1 MALEIKQSPKLTQQL
16 VITPQL
22 QQAIKLLQ
30 LTRTELVELIEEEM
44 KENPLLDEVES
55 AVDAQTETSSEDGG
69 IDQEPVPE
77 APKETTLEVKGE
89 GEGRDDFDWESYV
102 EHFDSVPY
110 RGSADSEDRP
120 SFENFLSRRTDL
132 TDHLMW
138 QLRLSDLTERQ
149 KGIGRFVIGNFDE
162 NGYLKMT
169 AEEVAAHVGCTPGD
183 VEEVLKKIRMFDPVG
198 VGARDLREC
207 LLAQLAAVGEPD
219 PIAGEIVLNHM
230 ARLKNRNYS
239 QIAKKLGVSL
249 NRVMEAIRL
258 ISELEPKPGRGF
270 NGEDVQNIVPD
281 VFVYKIE
288 GEYVVVLNEDEMPR
302 LRINS
307 RYRDILQSGSGA
319 PEGDRRYIQDRLRS
333 AVWLLKSIHQRQ
345 RTIYRVTKSIV
356 ALQREFLDKGVQ
368 YLRPMVLRDV
378 AEDIQMHES
387 TISRATNNKYVHTPQ
402 GIFELK
408 YFFNNS
414 ISSFRGEDF
423 ASESVKNLIKDIIA
437 KENPSKPYS
446 DEKIVHMLKGMNIN
460 IARRTVAKY
469 RESLRILSSNERKRL
484 F

>member
-1 MALEIKQSPKLTQQL
+1 MALEIKQTVKLAQQL

-30 LTRTELVELIEEEM
+30 LTRMELVDLIQEEM
-44 KENPLLDEVES
+44 KENPLLEE
-55 AVDAQTETSSEDGG
+55 AEPTEETDSSQYDGDSQEG
-69 IDQEPVPE
+69 SDQELL
-77 APKETTLEVKGE
+77 KETTLEVKGE
-89 GEGRDDFDWESYV
+89 GEGKDDFDWESYIENLNV
-102 EHFDSVPY
+102 SSY

-120 SFENFLSRRTDL
+120 SFENFVARKTNL

-138 QLRLSDLTERQ
+138 QLRLSDLDERQ
-149 KGIGRFVIGNFDE
+149 QDIGRFIIGNLDE
-162 NGYLKMT
+162 NGYLNISDQ
-169 AEEVAAHVGCTPGD
+169 EISEHLGCDPGQ
-183 VEEVLKKIRMFDPVG
+183 VEEVLKRIRMFDPVG

-207 LLAQLAAVGEPD
+207 LLAQLEALGESD
-219 PIAGEIVLNHM
+219 SIAREIVLNHM
-230 ARLKNRNYS
+230 PRLKSRNYG

-249 NRVMEAIRL
+249 NRVMEGIRL
-258 ISELEPKPGRGF
+258 ISELEPKPGRQYS
-270 NGEDVQNIVPD
+270 GEEIQNIVPD

-288 GEYVVVLNEDEMPR
+288 GEYVVVLNEEEMPR

-307 RYRDILQSGSGA
+307 TYRNILQAGSGT
-319 PEGDRRYIQDRLRS
+319 PESDRKYIQDRLRS

-356 ALQREFLDKGVQ
+356 SLQREFLDKGVN

-437 KENPSKPYS
+437 KENPRKPYS
-446 DEKIVHMLKGMNIN
+446 DEKIVHMLRGMNIN

>member
-1 MALEIKQSPKLTQQL
+1 MALEIKQSPRLAQQL

-55 AVDAQTETSSEDGG
+55 GVDTEAETSPQDGG
-69 IDQEPVPE
+69 MDQEPVPE
-77 APKETTLEVKGE
+77 APQETTLEVKGE
-89 GEGRDDFDWESYV
+89 GEVRDEFDWESYV

-120 SFENFLSRRTDL
+120 SFENFLARRTDL
-132 TDHLMW
+132 ADHLMW
-138 QLRLSDLTERQ
+138 QIRLSDLAEKQ
-149 KGIGRFVIGNFDE
+149 KDVGRFIIGNLDE

-169 AEEVAAHVGCTPGD
+169 LEEVAAYLGADPGE
-183 VEEVLKKIRMFDPVG
+183 VEEVLKRIQMFDPVG

-207 LLAQLAAVGEPD
+207 LLAQLDGVGEPD
-219 PIAGEIVLNHM
+219 GVAREIVLNHM
-230 ARLKNRNYS
+230 TRLKSRNYS
-239 QIAKKLGVSL
+239 QIAKKLGVSM

-258 ISELEPKPGRGF
+258 ISELEPKPGREF
-270 NGEDVQNIVPD
+270 SSEEARHIVPD
-281 VFVYKIE
+281 VSIYKIE

-307 RYRDILQSGSGA
+307 RYRDILQSGSGT
-319 PEGDRRYIQDRLRS
+319 PEGDRRYIQERLRS

-356 ALQREFLDKGVQ
+356 SLQREFLDKGVQ

-378 AEDIQMHES
+378 AEDIEMHES
-387 TISRATNNKYVHTPQ
+387 TISWATNNKYVHTPQ

-423 ASESVKNLIKDIIA
+423 ASESVKNLIRDIIA
-437 KENPSKPYS
+437 KENPRKPYS
-446 DEKIVHMLKGMNIN
+446 DEKIVHMLRGMNIN

>member
-1 MALEIKQSPKLTQQL
+1 MALEIKQTHKLAQQL

-22 QQAIKLLQ
+22 QQAIRLLQ
-30 LTRTELVELIEEEM
+30 LTRMELVDLVQEEM
-44 KENPLLDEVES
+44 NENPLLEEDEPSGES
-55 AVDAQTETSSEDGG
+55 DTSPYDGNAEE
-69 IDQEPVPE
+69 EPEKEGPV
-77 APKETTLEVKGE
+77 ETTQEVKGE
-89 GEGRDDFDWESYV
+89 GEGNDDFDWESYL
-102 EHFDSVPY
+102 ENLDATPY
-110 RGSADSEDRP
+110 RASTDTEDRP
-120 SFENFLSRRTDL
+120 SFDNFVARKTNLA
-132 TDHLMW
+132 DHLMW
-138 QLRLSDLTERQ
+138 QLRLSDLDEKG
-149 KGIGRFVIGNFDE
+149 KGIGRFIVGNLDE
-162 NGYLKMT
+162 NGYLNISVEET
-169 AEEVAAHVGCTPGD
+169 GAHLGCSPEEV
-183 VEEVLKKIRMFDPVG
+183 ERVLERIRRFDPVG
-198 VGARDLREC
+198 VGARNLMEC
-207 LLAQLAAVGEPD
+207 LLAQLDAMANPEA
-219 PIAGEIVLNHM
+219 IAREIVLNHM
-230 ARLKNRNYS
+230 IRLKNRNYG
-239 QIAKKLGVSL
+239 QIAKKLGVSV

-258 ISELEPKPGRGF
+258 ISELEPKPGREYS
-270 NGEDVQNIVPD
+270 GEEAQNIIPD

-288 GEYVVVLNEDEMPR
+288 GDYVVVLNEDQMPR

-307 RYRDILQSGSGA
+307 TYRNILNTAGGA

-356 ALQREFLDKGVQ
+356 RLQREFLDKGVN

-423 ASESVKNLIKDIIA
+423 ASESVKNLIRDIIT
-437 KENPSKPYS
+437 KENPKKPYS
-446 DEKIVHMLKGMNIN
+446 DEKIVHMLRGMNIN